1 VNSQAALFLGEDGR
15 GFIEAVNAIHQL
27 PYLPFIEA
35 GLLGVPII
43 IHAIYGIRYLQTAQS
58 NSSVSDG
65 TTPSLPEYSRNRA
78 YSWQRLT
85 SWFLLFALAF
95 HIIHMRF
102 IQYPDTAHDSLM
114 QPSYMVRVYE
124 DPGLRSVA
132 KRLDVKIYTKEELG
146 TTSPWA
152 TALEKKPLQQ
162 GEVVAVTPFFGT
174 AELFMVRET
183 FKMPIMIAFY
193 TIFVLAAC
201 YHAFNGLWTFMIS
214 WGITLTQRSQRLMLG
229 FSNFLM
235 VLVAFFGLAAIWG
248 TYWFNLKQ

>member
-1 VNSQAALFLGEDGR
+1 MNSQAALFLGDDGR

-27 PYLPFIEA
+27 PYLPFIEVL
-35 GLLGVPII
+35 LLGVPII
-43 IHAIYGIRYLQTAQS
+43 IHGIYGIRYLQTAQS
-58 NSSVSDG
+58 NSSLSDG
-65 TTPSLPEYSRNRA
+65 TKPSLLEYSRNHA

-85 SWFLLFALAF
+85 SWFLLFALTF

-102 IQYPDTAHDSLM
+102 VKYPETALDNKRQEL
-114 QPSYMVRVYE
+114 YMVRVND
-124 DPGLRSVA
+124 DPGLRPVA
-132 KRLDVKIYTKEELG
+132 ERLDVKVYSNDELE

-152 TALEKKPLQQ
+152 GALEKKPLQS
-162 GEVVAVTPFFGT
+162 GEVIAVTPFFGT
-174 AELFMVRET
+174 AELFMIRET

-193 TIFVLAAC
+193 TLFVLAAC
-201 YHAFNGLWTFMIS
+201 YHGFNGLWTFMIS

-235 VLVAFFGLAAIWG
+235 ILVAFFGLAAIWG